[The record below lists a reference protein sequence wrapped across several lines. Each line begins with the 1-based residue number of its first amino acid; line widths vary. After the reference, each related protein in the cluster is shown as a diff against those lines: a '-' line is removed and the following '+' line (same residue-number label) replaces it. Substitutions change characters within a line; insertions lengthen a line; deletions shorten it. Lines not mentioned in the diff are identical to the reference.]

1 LNPDGPPVDPAIYKI
16 WRDLI
21 APVFDAAEPFDYGA
35 SRLHHKVFTKLP
47 EFREAARS
55 FRLPVGLML
64 AQRAFVGLYG
74 NLRNLGAR
82 VAGGEVLAR
91 ALG

>member
-1 LNPDGPPVDPAIYKI
+1 MLV
-16 WRDLI
+16 
-21 APVFDAAEPFDYGA
+21 
-35 SRLHHKVFTKLP
+35 KLP
-47 EFREAARS
+47 EYREAARS
-55 FRLPVGLML
+55 FRLPVELML

-91 ALG
+91 ALDQG